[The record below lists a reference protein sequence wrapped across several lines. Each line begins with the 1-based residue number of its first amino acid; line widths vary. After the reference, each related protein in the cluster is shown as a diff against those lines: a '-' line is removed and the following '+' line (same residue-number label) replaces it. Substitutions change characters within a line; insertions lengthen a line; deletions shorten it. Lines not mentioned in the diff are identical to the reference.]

1 MIKSGDEPKVVPA
14 TEKKRLLA
22 TDVEIERNVAEGQGG
37 VNARA
42 VAQNRQN
49 QQNYQNN

>member
-1 MIKSGDEPKVVPA
+1 MIKSGDAPKVMPA
-14 TEKKRLLA
+14 TEKKQLLA
-22 TDVEIERNVAEGQGG
+22 TDVEIERNVVEGKGG
-37 VNARA
+37 VNARV